1 MPAPSVQLPRQLF
14 FATSEDRLSLARERF
29 FERGEKPLGLVDE
42 AVLQSWG
49 RCLASGLRT
58 QQQPHAQMVRP
69 VRLHAAM
76 RQTRQLREAAAPEL
90 HRLEATIA
98 FTASRVILTSP
109 DGVVV
114 HVTQRPQG
122 AEETVLPALGRVGID
137 LSEDAVGT
145 TAPGIVART
154 GRGVSVRGAEHF
166 SEHVVRTHCAAAPIH
181 DVHGQLAGVLDLT
194 IEGRGFGFD
203 AYALVAS
210 HACAIEN
217 RLLQLQSPE
226 LLVLSFQ
233 ADPALLGTP
242 LEALVGI
249 DGEGRLR
256 WANAMALRLGQA
268 AIGQSAEEV
277 FGRSAQ
283 SLLSSVRQPSPQP
296 LTLPNGLT
304 LWSRA
309 QLRRGDGAGPSTG
322 MAPRPAE
329 PVAVVDM
336 PSPPQA
342 DAAPQATATT
352 PTTPA
357 TLKAQR
363 RQQIQRTLDDCGGK
377 VARAARLL
385 GVSRGLIYRTLR
397 EPEDAPSDPNG
408 NTLAGG

>member
-14 FATSEDRLSLARERF
+14 FATPEDRLSLARERF

-58 QQQPHAQMVRP
+58 QQQPLAQRVGP

-76 RQTRQLREAAAPEL
+76 RLTRQLREAAAPEL
-90 HRLEATIA
+90 QRLEATIA

-283 SLLSSVRQPSPQP
+283 SLLSSIRQPAPQP

-309 QLRRGDGAGPSTG
+309 QLRRSDGAGPLTSV
-322 MAPRPAE
+322 APPPAA
-329 PVAVVDM
+329 PGAVVDM
-336 PSPPQA
+336 ASPAAAQA
-342 DAAPQATATT
+342 QPPEQAA
-352 PTTPA
+352 TPA

-363 RQQIQRTLDDCGGK
+363 RQQIQRTLDDCGGN

-397 EPEDAPSDPNG
+397 EAEHGPSDPNG

>member
-14 FATSEDRLSLARERF
+14 FATPEDRLSLARERF

-58 QQQPHAQMVRP
+58 QQQPLAQRVGP

-76 RQTRQLREAAAPEL
+76 RLTRLLREAAAPEL
-90 HRLEATIA
+90 QRLEATIA

-283 SLLSSVRQPSPQP
+283 SLLSSIRQPAPQP

-309 QLRRGDGAGPSTG
+309 QLRRSDGAGPLTSV
-322 MAPRPAE
+322 PPPAALA
-329 PVAVVDM
+329 AVVDIA
-336 PSPPQA
+336 SPAAAQA
-342 DAAPQATATT
+342 QPPEQAA
-352 PTTPA
+352 TPA

-363 RQQIQRTLDDCGGK
+363 RRQIQRTLDDCGGN

-397 EPEDAPSDPNG
+397 EVEHGPTDPNG
-408 NTLAGG
+408 NTLARG